1 MPNTINN
8 ETIARCL
15 SCGEEHPIADMTEV
29 SGGYV
34 CDSCLDEHYSQC
46 DYCGDWVLRDELE
59 SVNRGMYYY
68 CLSCLEDHAVQC
80 DDCGEY
86 FTGNRMT
93 FLRSWGHNLDICDGC
108 SSDYRPCDDCGAIVH
123 ENDCHWD
130 DDDYPHCADC
140 YNRNHANPGIRN
152 YSYKPAPDFAYRGRE
167 DAGSVLTFGT
177 ELEVDVVDGIDYQDA
192 EETARD
198 VTHLGEGRLYC
209 KHDGSLDEGFEI
221 VSHPASLAYHM
232 YQFRWANIMRTVSKA
247 GFRSHETETC
257 GLHIHVGR
265 QQLGQTEEARRVA
278 VGNTVILAQ
287 VLQNELTKFSR
298 RKADRLARWAAFGSM
313 PLSGVAYTD
322 SDLTRLALYTRNGGR
337 YQAVNLTNDSTVEFR
352 IFRGTL
358 KRDTLIAALQLV
370 SNLCQYAMTH
380 TPTECL
386 NATYVDIVNVKPWDE
401 LVSYSRNKRLITATT
416 VAEAV

>member
-1 MPNTINN
+1 MPNTNTI
-8 ETIARCL
+8 ETTARCL
-15 SCGEEHPIADMTEV
+15 SCGEEHPIEDMTEV
-29 SGGYV
+29 ASGYV
-34 CDSCLDEHYSQC
+34 CDECRDEQYTCC
-46 DYCGDWVLRDELE
+46 DYCGEWVLSDDSV
-59 SVNRGMYYY
+59 SVNEGNLYY
-68 CLSCLEDHAVQC
+68 CRTCADDNAYRC
-80 DDCGEY
+80 DDCGDY
-86 FTGNRMT
+86 FTTRRMRYSEQWGDNR
-93 FLRSWGHNLDICDGC
+93 NICEDC
-108 SSDYRPCDDCGAIVH
+108 VARWTRCYDCGTLIR
-123 ENDCHWD
+123 ENDAYYD
-130 DDDYPHCADC
+130 DDNYPHCRDC
-140 YNRNHANPGIRN
+140 WERNHANPGIRN

-177 ELEVDVVDGIDYQDA
+177 ELEVDYVNDIDYDDA
-192 EETARD
+192 NDTAKE
-198 VTHLGEGRLYC
+198 VTRLGEGRLYC

-265 QQLGQTEEARRVA
+265 QQMGATEEERKVA

-298 RKADRLARWAAFGSM
+298 RKADRLARWAAFSSIDFTGA
-313 PLSGVAYTD
+313 AYTD
-322 SDLTRLALYTRNGGR
+322 TDLTRIALYTRNGGR
-337 YQAVNLTNDSTVEFR
+337 YQAVNLQNDSTVEFR

-358 KRDTLIAALQLV
+358 KRDTLIASIQLV

-380 TPTECL
+380 TPTQCL